1 MAEIDFD
8 KMVQKVADAV
18 AQQLKDDDL
27 AIISRWIPVSDPLK
41 ELPRDRMLI
50 VTVEPEDV
58 VPYRYVTTV
67 YYDMTEWSDE
77 YAAKYATAYQ
87 NWPEPYKG
95 GRSRC

>member
-8 KMVQKVADAV
+8 KMVQKVAEAV
-18 AQQLKDDDL
+18 TQQLKDND
-27 AIISRWIPVSDPLK
+27 WIPVSDPLK

-58 VPYRYVTTV
+58 IPYRYVDTL

-77 YAAKYATAYQ
+77 YAVKYTIAYQ

-95 GRSRC
+95 GSGEC

>member
-8 KMVQKVADAV
+8 KMVQKVAEAV
-18 AQQLKDDDL
+18 TQQLKDND
-27 AIISRWIPVSDPLK
+27 WIPVSDPLK
-41 ELPRDRMLI
+41 ELPRDRLLI

-58 VPYRYVTTV
+58 IPYRYVDTL

-77 YAAKYATAYQ
+77 YAAKYTIAYQ

-95 GRSRC
+95 GSREC